1 MSASLKAAQAAPDA
15 ASAPLV
21 ETRRLSKH
29 YAVRS
34 GLARRLRRR
43 PAEALRAVDDVSLRI
58 EHGETLGLVGESG
71 SGKSTLGR
79 LLLQLERPTAGEIL
93 YEGRDLGASGE
104 RDRRGLRKKVQV
116 VFQDPYS
123 SLNPTMSVR
132 QTLEEVLAVHRL
144 CPPRLREQRVGEL
157 LETVGL
163 SADMAGR
170 RPHQFSGGQRQRIG
184 IARALAVEPEFIVAD
199 EAVSALDVSV
209 QAQVLNL
216 MVRLQEELGL
226 TYLFIAHN
234 LAVMRHVSQRVAV
247 MYLGRIVEQAPTP
260 ELFRQPLHP
269 YTQALMRAA
278 PRPVAR
284 RKSLEPVLRGDIPN
298 PITPPSGCHFHP
310 RCPFAMPVCREQYP
324 LPRAVAPG
332 RSVACH
338 LYRDG
343 STDVQPAP
351 GDGAS
356 AAA

>member
-1 MSASLKAAQAAPDA
+1 VSAQPAEQIVAPAATEV
-15 ASAPLV
+15 PLV
-21 ETRRLSKH
+21 ETRHLSKH
-29 YAVRS
+29 YAVGGGIARS
-34 GLARRLRRR
+34 LRRL
-43 PAEALRAVDDVSLRI
+43 PPEALRAVDDVSLRI
-58 EHGETLGLVGESG
+58 EHGQTLGLVGESG
-71 SGKSTLGR
+71 SGKSTFGR
-79 LLLQLERPTAGEIL
+79 LLLQLEKPTSGEIL
-93 YEGRDLGASGE
+93 YEGSAIAGDGRALRE
-104 RDRRGLRKKVQV
+104 LRKRIQV

-123 SLNPTMSVR
+123 SLNPTMTVR
-132 QTLEEVLAVHRL
+132 QMLAEVLAVHRI
-144 CPPRLREQRVGEL
+144 CPASERDRRIGEL

-163 SADMAGR
+163 GPEMADR

-184 IARALAVEPEFIVAD
+184 IARALAVEPEFVVAD

-260 ELFRQPLHP
+260 ELFREPLHP

-278 PRPVAR
+278 PKPVAR
-284 RKSLEPVLRGDIPN
+284 RKSLEPVLSGDMPN

-310 RCPFAMPVCREQYP
+310 RCPFAMPVCVEEYP
-324 LPRAVAPG
+324 APRQVAPG

-338 LYRDG
+338 LYADG
-343 STDVQPAP
+343 STERVAAPAVQR
-351 GDGAS
+351 
-356 AAA
+356 